1 MVTSDD
7 FWEAAFR
14 REVQKNRESSTT
26 FSSSPSSSSR
36 NNATNK
42 RTDKGGGEG
51 QDEGEGV
58 ADVVMSS
65 APSSSIPMVS
75 SSGTLRGHSRDKD
88 EDRDRKGSEKESVMT
103 IEKQKVGTF
112 SAAPFLLSL
121 SNLVGLYCCIYHAL
135 PCPVL
140 PCPASLTTYSLS
152 YLVLPYL
159 YFTIIFST
167 RRHISSGFSGQTLSH
182 INCLP
187 PLVSLLFLL
196 PSLCSTPLL

>member
-14 REVQKNRESSTT
+14 RELQKNRESSTT

-58 ADVVMSS
+58 ADVAMSS

-75 SSGTLRGHSRDKD
+75 SSGTLLGHSRDKD
-88 EDRDRKGSEKESVMT
+88 RDRDRDRDRKGSEKESVMT

-112 SAAPFLLSL
+112 SAVPFLLSL

-135 PCPVL
+135 PCP
-140 PCPASLTTYSLS
+140 ALS
-152 YLVLPYL
+152 YLALP
-159 YFTIIFST
+159 
-167 RRHISSGFSGQTLSH
+167 R
-182 INCLP
+182 
-187 PLVSLLFLL
+187 
-196 PSLCSTPLL
+196 

>member
-58 ADVVMSS
+58 ADVAMSS

-75 SSGTLRGHSRDKD
+75 SSGTLLGHSRDKD
-88 EDRDRKGSEKESVMT
+88 RDRDRKGSEKESVMT

-112 SAAPFLLSL
+112 SAVPFLLSL

-135 PCPVL
+135 PCP
-140 PCPASLTTYSLS
+140 ALS
-152 YLVLPYL
+152 YLALP
-159 YFTIIFST
+159 
-167 RRHISSGFSGQTLSH
+167 R
-182 INCLP
+182 
-187 PLVSLLFLL
+187 
-196 PSLCSTPLL
+196 